1 MLNNNDF
8 IEAIGKQANEE
19 DVIKILKKYSMPE
32 HVNIKRAED
41 DVYIDNEAMGISLL
55 FKRPESIA
63 VEFPSDAPVLTTIF
77 FYGPGSG
84 DYSEYKGELFK
95 GVLFADNREKVIEK
109 LGDSD
114 KFNSE
119 LRIDYWS
126 LPDSKRVFVIYE
138 KKLVSIRRIQYG
150 IIW

>member
-19 DVIKILKKYSMPE
+19 CIIKILKKCSMPE
-32 HVNIKRAED
+32 HVNIKRSEQ

-55 FKRPESIA
+55 FEKPEYIA
-63 VEFPSDAPVLTTIF
+63 VEFPSDAPVLTAIF
-77 FYGPGSG
+77 LYGPGDD
-84 DYSEYKGELFK
+84 DYSEYEGELFK

-119 LRIDYWS
+119 MTTDYWS
-126 LPDSKRVFVIYE
+126 FSENKRIFVIYE
-138 KKLVSIRRIQYG
+138 ETLSSIRRIQYG